1 MMRDEKWREQVRKK
15 KGLRDFIRDHTYVFY
30 EIFTDKLS
38 EKADETLEPLCAPIF
53 LTTKNNPHGLMTVEA
68 LYGALRSSYLSASY
82 NAYFSAHLKMFLE
95 QASYRTDPHGSV
107 YNHHMGLYGEITED
121 TIDDAIDS
129 CAYAYAKEFTN
140 HYSKLLLGWEGY
152 EPNTYLTLHPLV
164 SKYEN
169 STSAIV
175 SALKLSTYTPE
186 EKEQLKA
193 AVSRVG
199 RFSVKVSP

>member
-1 MMRDEKWREQVRKK
+1 MRDEKWHARIREDKS
-15 KGLRDFIRDHTYVFY
+15 LRDFIRDHTHVSY

-38 EKADETLEPLCAPIF
+38 EKADEGTTVLDKPIF
-53 LTTKNNPHGLMTVEA
+53 LAIENAPYGIMTVSEIFNA
-68 LYGALRSSYLSASY
+68 LQSSYLHDNY
-82 NAYFSAHLKMFLE
+82 HEYFHTYLKELLE
-95 QASYRTDPHGSV
+95 QASYRTDPDGSL
-107 YNHHMGLYGEITED
+107 YAYWTGLYGEITED

-129 CAYAYAKEFTN
+129 YAYAYAKEFTN
-140 HYSKLLLGWEGY
+140 HYSKLLLVWEGY

>member
-1 MMRDEKWREQVRKK
+1 MRDEKWREQVRKK

-68 LYGALRSSYLSASY
+68 LYGALRSSYLSANY
-82 NAYFSAHLKMFLE
+82 NAYFSAHLKMFLA

-121 TIDDAIDS
+121 TIDNAIDS
-129 CAYAYAKEFTN
+129 YAYAYAKEFTN

-152 EPNTYLTLHPLV
+152 EPDSYLTAHPLA
-164 SKYEN
+164 SKYGN
-169 STSAIV
+169 STSAVV

-186 EKEQLKA
+186 EIEQLKA

>member
-1 MMRDEKWREQVRKK
+1 M
-15 KGLRDFIRDHTYVFY
+15 
-30 EIFTDKLS
+30 
-38 EKADETLEPLCAPIF
+38 
-53 LTTKNNPHGLMTVEA
+53 
-68 LYGALRSSYLSASY
+68 LRSL
-82 NAYFSAHLKMFLE
+82 L
-95 QASYRTDPHGSV
+95 
-107 YNHHMGLYGEITED
+107 IT
-121 TIDDAIDS
+121 TV
-129 CAYAYAKEFTN
+129 
-140 HYSKLLLGWEGY
+140 KLLLVWEGY
-152 EPNTYLTLHPLV
+152 EPNTYLTLHPLM

>member
-1 MMRDEKWREQVRKK
+1 MRDEKWRARIREEKS
-15 KGLRDFIRDHTYVFY
+15 LRDFIRDHTHVFY

-38 EKADETLEPLCAPIF
+38 EKADEGTTVLDKPIF
-53 LTTKNNPHGLMTVEA
+53 LATENNPYWIMTVSE
-68 LYGALRSSYLSASY
+68 LFKALRSSYLHDNY
-82 NAYFSAHLKMFLE
+82 HEYFHTYLKELLE
-95 QASYRTDPHGSV
+95 QASYRTDPNGSL
-107 YNHHMGLYGEITED
+107 YAYWTGLHGEITED
-121 TIDDAIDS
+121 TIDSAIDAY
-129 CAYAYAKEFTN
+129 AYAYAKEFTN
-140 HYSKLLLGWEGY
+140 HYSKLLLGWVGY
-152 EPNTYLTLHPLV
+152 EPDSYLTAHPLA

-169 STSAIV
+169 SASAIV

>member
-53 LTTKNNPHGLMTVEA
+53 LTTKNNSHGLMTVEA
-68 LYGALRSSYLSASY
+68 LYGALRSSYLSANY
-82 NAYFSAHLKMFLE
+82 NAYFSAHLKMFLA

-121 TIDDAIDS
+121 TIDNAIDS
-129 CAYAYAKEFTN
+129 YSYAYAKEFTN
-140 HYSKLLLGWEGY
+140 HYSKLFWGWEGY
-152 EPNTYLTLHPLV
+152 EPDTYLTAHPLA
-164 SKYEN
+164 SKYGN
-169 STSAIV
+169 STSAVV
-175 SALKLSTYTPE
+175 SALKLSTYHQE